1 MAGEPEI
8 CSIFLKKTA
17 EDGFKNIATLLK
29 AVPEAGAIHAQR
41 FPAVPGEVR
50 PTMENPEASIDGET
64 HECTEMYP
72 AFLKT
77 AEEEKKTEAVQVF
90 TCAMKAEGVHAGAV

>member
-1 MAGEPEI
+1 
-8 CSIFLKKTA
+8 
-17 EDGFKNIATLLK
+17 
-29 AVPEAGAIHAQR
+29 
-41 FPAVPGEVR
+41 
-50 PTMENPEASIDGET
+50 MENPEASIDGET

-90 TCAMKAEGVHAGAV
+90 TYAMKAEGVHAGAV